1 VNDAKPSKS
10 ARKRN
15 HLALQALGEKLIP
28 LELAELEKLALDEAL
43 FDAIVHAKSI
53 QSRGALRR
61 QRQLIGKLMREADAD
76 AIQASLDKLGMQD
89 GQAAETFREAERWR
103 DRIAA
108 EGADGVSEFTART
121 GDMDTESDTE
131 LEKLLRELEAA
142 RNEPAKRRVRRRIF
156 REIYKRLD
164 ASKETGDQ

>member
-10 ARKRN
+10 ARKRD
-15 HLALQALGEKLIP
+15 HLALQAVGEKLIP

-43 FDAIVHAKSI
+43 FDAVVHAKSI

-76 AIQASLDKLGMQD
+76 AIQASLDKLQMQD
-89 GQAAETFREAERWR
+89 GRARETFREAERWR
-103 DRIAA
+103 DRITA
-108 EGADGVSEFTART
+108 EGAAAVSEFTART
-121 GDMDTESDTE
+121 TGDLDTESGTE

-156 REIYKRLD
+156 RELYKRLD
-164 ASKETGDQ
+164 TSRETRE

>member
-10 ARKRN
+10 ARKRD
-15 HLALQALGEKLIP
+15 HLALQAVGEKLIP

-43 FDAIVHAKSI
+43 FDAVVHAKSI

-76 AIQASLDKLGMQD
+76 AIQASLDKLQMQD
-89 GQAAETFREAERWR
+89 GRARETFREAERWR
-103 DRIAA
+103 DRITA
-108 EGADGVSEFTART
+108 EGAAAVSEFTART
-121 GDMDTESDTE
+121 ADLDTESGTE

-142 RNEPAKRRVRRRIF
+142 GNEPAKRHVRRRIF
-156 REIYKRLD
+156 RELYKRLD
-164 ASKETGDQ
+164 ASRETRE